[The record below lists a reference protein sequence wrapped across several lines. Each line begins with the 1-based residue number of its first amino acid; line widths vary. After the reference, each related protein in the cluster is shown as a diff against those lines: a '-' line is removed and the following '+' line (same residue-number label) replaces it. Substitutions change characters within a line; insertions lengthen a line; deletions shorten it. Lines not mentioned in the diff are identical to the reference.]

1 MKEKEAKTKFQPL
14 QVTRSPVA
22 CSPQKNLTGSIR
34 IARDIAADIYNTIQR
49 WNTLHISGAQF
60 VKMIAVEKAVDPKK
74 YSPAL
79 EELTTN
85 LYEVVQNLKSIEG
98 QFRIF
103 KTQIRALEKVDK
115 NSETLFLSLNM
126 DGIANLIENIVD
138 AYLEEFKVKE
148 LVLENIAHSRTK
160 DEVMFFAACWTL
172 QAHISSGINL
182 KLETLLLDTGHRKVS

>member
-138 AYLEEFKVKE
+138 AYLEEFKKSTPIIE
-148 LVLENIAHSRTK
+148 I
-160 DEVMFFAACWTL
+160 
-172 QAHISSGINL
+172 
-182 KLETLLLDTGHRKVS
+182 